1 MICMIAIHSPRES
14 PVPIRILPL
23 AARLGAAFTLA
34 AAFTGPLGAAPS
46 DDLQPEKKKEERLE
60 DRLVPIPSYSPDVTA
75 NGCRA
80 RKSPEERVTT
90 ERIEIPF
97 WSLIDHATGRYSVHA
112 TIKSPEKFAEIIAP
126 LDADLRTLVLLHAL
140 SRGMGADGIH
150 TYFFLSS
157 ETAPIVRDAL
167 KNAGLHREYDLFTRA
182 IALFGDTYP
191 VDEKVRESMFGYSKQ
206 NAALNDFDRRL
217 LAISN
222 EFGTREELNAKII
235 SYVNRTP
242 ALWQR
247 IENLREKLGDGARLE
262 ILVSEL
268 ANIDL
273 WKPFADVKLKL
284 DALTKAERSVALV
297 AIFNAE
303 FENGGVNQFFYNSE
317 GSIAPEIHDA
327 LLEIGLERQGG
338 ILKRGIGMFGEPYPR
353 DTQSRRDTFFGDDEA
368 AEAFNRKLVDLTDEF
383 YALDGGPAVVK
394 LGGGMTIDGGPGIR
408 HAMVGYAQRNNMLP
422 C

>member
-1 MICMIAIHSPRES
+1 M
-14 PVPIRILPL
+14 PIRILPL
-23 AARLGAAFTLA
+23 AASFGAALTLATAVIAPLA
-34 AAFTGPLGAAPS
+34 AAPL

-60 DRLVPIPSYSPDVTA
+60 DRLVPIPSYSPDVAA
-75 NGCRA
+75 NGCIA
-80 RKSPEERVTT
+80 RKSPQERVATG
-90 ERIEIPF
+90 RVEIPF
-97 WSLIDHATGRYSVHA
+97 WSLIGHAAGRYSVHA

-126 LDADLRTLVLLHAL
+126 LDADMRTLVLLHAL
-140 SRGMGADGIH
+140 SGGMGADGIH
-150 TYFFLSS
+150 TYFFLSGG
-157 ETAPIVRDAL
+157 TAPSVRDAL
-167 KNAGLHREYDLFTRA
+167 KSAGLHREHDLFTRA

-191 VDEKVRESMFGYSKQ
+191 VDDKVRESMFGYSKQ

-235 SYVNRTP
+235 TYVNRTP

-284 DALTKAERSVALV
+284 DALSKTERSVALV

-327 LLEIGLERQGG
+327 LLEIGLERQAG
-338 ILKRGIGMFGEPYPR
+338 ILKRGIEMFGEPYPR
-353 DTQSRRDTFFGDDEA
+353 DTQGRRDTYFGDGEA
-368 AEAFNRKLVDLTDEF
+368 AEAFDRKLADLTDEF

-394 LGGGMTIDGGPGIR
+394 LGGEMTIDGGPGIR
-408 HAMVGYAQRNNMLP
+408 HAMVSYAQRNNMLP

>member
-1 MICMIAIHSPRES
+1 VIVRK
-14 PVPIRILPL
+14 VPL
-23 AARLGAAFTLA
+23 AAPLA
-34 AAFTGPLGAAPS
+34 AALAFAAAAIAPLAAAPL

-60 DRLVPIPSYSPDVTA
+60 DRLVPIPSYSPDVEA

-80 RKSPEERVTT
+80 RKSPEERVATSQT
-90 ERIEIPF
+90 EIPF

-126 LDADLRTLVLLHAL
+126 LDVGMRTLVLLHAL
-140 SRGMGADGIH
+140 SSGMGADGIH
-150 TYFFLSS
+150 TYFFLSGAI
-157 ETAPIVRDAL
+157 APSVRDAL
-167 KNAGLHREYDLFTRA
+167 KVAGLHREHDLFTRA

-191 VDEKVRESMFGYSKQ
+191 VDDKLREAMFGYSKQ
-206 NAALNDFDRRL
+206 NAELNDFDRRL
-217 LAISN
+217 LTISG
-222 EFGTREELNAKII
+222 EFGTREELNAKIVT
-235 SYVNRTP
+235 YVNRTP
-242 ALWQR
+242 ALWQHV
-247 IENLREKLGDGARLE
+247 ESLREKLGDGARLE

-284 DALTKAERSVALV
+284 DALSKPERSVALV

-327 LLEIGLERQGG
+327 LLDIGLERQAG
-338 ILKRGIGMFGEPYPR
+338 ILKRGIEMFGEPYPR
-353 DTQSRRDTFFGDDEA
+353 DTQGRRDTYFGDGEV
-368 AEAFNRKLVDLTDEF
+368 AEAFDRKLAELTDEF
-383 YALDGGPAVVK
+383 YALDGGPTVVK
-394 LGGGMTIDGGPGIR
+394 LGGVATIEGGPGIR
-408 HAMVGYAQRNNMLP
+408 HAMVSYAQRHNMLP

>member
-1 MICMIAIHSPRES
+1 
-14 PVPIRILPL
+14 
-23 AARLGAAFTLA
+23 
-34 AAFTGPLGAAPS
+34 
-46 DDLQPEKKKEERLE
+46 
-60 DRLVPIPSYSPDVTA
+60 
-75 NGCRA
+75 
-80 RKSPEERVTT
+80 
-90 ERIEIPF
+90 
-97 WSLIDHATGRYSVHA
+97 
-112 TIKSPEKFAEIIAP
+112 
-126 LDADLRTLVLLHAL
+126 
-140 SRGMGADGIH
+140 
-150 TYFFLSS
+150 
-157 ETAPIVRDAL
+157 
-167 KNAGLHREYDLFTRA
+167 
-182 IALFGDTYP
+182 
-191 VDEKVRESMFGYSKQ
+191 MFGYSKQ

-327 LLEIGLERQGG
+327 LLEIGLERQAG

>member
-1 MICMIAIHSPRES
+1 M
-14 PVPIRILPL
+14 PIRILPL
-23 AARLGAAFTLA
+23 AARLGAALA
-34 AAFTGPLGAAPS
+34 LATAFTGPLAAAPL

-75 NGCRA
+75 NGCIA
-80 RKSPEERVTT
+80 RKSPQERVATGRT
-90 ERIEIPF
+90 EIPF
-97 WSLIDHATGRYSVHA
+97 WSLIEHATGRYSVHA

-126 LDADLRTLVLLHAL
+126 LDADMRTLVLLHAL
-140 SRGMGADGIH
+140 SWGMGADGIH
-150 TYFFLSS
+150 TYFFLSGG
-157 ETAPIVRDAL
+157 TAPSVRDAL
-167 KNAGLHREYDLFTRA
+167 TNAGLHREHDLFTRA

-191 VDEKVRESMFGYSKQ
+191 TDDKARESMFGYSKESAQ
-206 NAALNDFDRRL
+206 LNDFDRRL
-217 LAISN
+217 LAISD

-235 SYVNRTP
+235 AYVNRTP

-262 ILVSEL
+262 ILVSKL

-327 LLEIGLERQGG
+327 LLEIGLERQAA
-338 ILKRGIGMFGEPYPR
+338 IIRRGIEMFGVSYPR
-353 DTQSRRDTFFGDDEA
+353 DTQGRRDTYFGDGEA
-368 AEAFNRKLVDLTDEF
+368 AEAFDRKLADLTDEL

-394 LGGGMTIDGGPGIR
+394 LGGEMTIDGGPGIR
-408 HAMVGYAQRNNMLP
+408 HAMVSYAQRNHMLP